1 MSDVPVE
8 IIVAAF
14 QDPNGA
20 SAALEELKQAKKQ
33 GLIKI
38 EDAAILVKDADGKLR
53 IKETADMGGGKG
65 AVIGGVV
72 GGVVGLLAGPIGWV
86 ALGGA
91 VIGGLAAKLHDGG
104 FSDARLKQI
113 GASLKPGSSAIIA
126 VIDHTWVAEV
136 ERQMQQA
143 GADTVTASLSAD
155 IPKQLEAG
163 KDVAYSAVS
172 TSEGVAVSRAATG
185 GDEAE
190 ISTIVATDQGVY
202 ADSVQKKGDD
212 VTAVA
217 AVITDQ
223 GTTAVTATGKI
234 VADKPAL
241 DAAAASDA
249 APSDAAAP
257 SPAAD
262 SAPSKAAPAA

>member
-38 EDAAILVKDADGKLR
+38 EDAAVLVKDADGKLR

-65 AVIGGVV
+65 AVIGGVL
-72 GGVVGLLAGPIGWV
+72 GGVVGLLAGPIGWA

-91 VIGGLAAKLHDGG
+91 VIGGLVAKSHDGG

-113 GASLKPGSSAIIA
+113 GDSLKPNTSAIIA
-126 VIDHTWVAEV
+126 VIDHVWVAEV

-155 IPKQLEAG
+155 IAKQLAAG

-172 TSEGVAVSRAATG
+172 TSEGVAVSRAAAG

-190 ISTIVATDQGVY
+190 VSTVVTTDQGTY
-202 ADSVQKKGDD
+202 AETVQKKGDD

-217 AVITDQ
+217 AVITDE
-223 GTTAVTATGKI
+223 GAVAVVATGKI
-234 VADKPAL
+234 AAEQP
-241 DAAAASDA
+241 AAAAATDA
-249 APSDAAAP
+249 K
-257 SPAAD
+257 PAE
-262 SAPSKAAPAA
+262 AAPAA

>member
-1 MSDVPVE
+1 MADVPVE

-53 IKETADMGGGKG
+53 IKETSDMGGGKG
-65 AVIGGVV
+65 AVIGGVL
-72 GGVVGLLAGPIGWV
+72 GGVVGLLAGPIGWA

-91 VIGGLAAKLHDGG
+91 VIGGLVAKSHDGG

-113 GASLKPGSSAIIA
+113 GDSLKPNTSAIIA
-126 VIDHTWVAEV
+126 VIDHVWVAEV

-155 IPKQLEAG
+155 IAKQLAAG

-172 TSEGVAVSRAATG
+172 TSEGVAVSRAAAG

-190 ISTIVATDQGVY
+190 VSTVVTTNQGTY
-202 ADSVQKKGDD
+202 AESVQKKGDD

-223 GTTAVTATGKI
+223 GVAAVVATGKI
-234 VADKPAL
+234 AAEPPAL
-241 DAAAASDA
+241 DASAST
-249 APSDAAAP
+249 DAAAP
-257 SPAAD
+257 TDVKPAE
-262 SAPSKAAPAA
+262 AAPAA

>member
-1 MSDVPVE
+1 MADVPVE

-65 AVIGGVV
+65 AVIGGVL
-72 GGVVGLLAGPIGWV
+72 GGVVGLLAGPIGWA

-91 VIGGLAAKLHDGG
+91 VIGGLVARSHDGG

-113 GASLKPGSSAIIA
+113 GDSLKPNTSAIIA
-126 VIDHTWVAEV
+126 VIDHVWVAEV

-155 IPKQLEAG
+155 IAKQLAAG
-163 KDVAYSAVS
+163 KDVAYSSVS
-172 TSEGVAVSRAATG
+172 TSEGVAVSRAAAG

-190 ISTIVATDQGVY
+190 VSTVVTTDQGTY
-202 ADSVQKKGDD
+202 AESVQKKGDD

-217 AVITDQ
+217 AVITDE
-223 GTTAVTATGKI
+223 GAAAVVTTGKI
-234 VADKPAL
+234 AAEQPAL
-241 DAAAASDA
+241 DAAASVDA
-249 APSDAAAP
+249 ATPTDAQ
-257 SPAAD
+257 PAE
-262 SAPSKAAPAA
+262 AAPAA

>member
-65 AVIGGVV
+65 AVIGGVL
-72 GGVVGLLAGPIGWV
+72 GGVVGLLAGPIGWA

-91 VIGGLAAKLHDGG
+91 VIGGLVAKSHDGG

-113 GASLKPGSSAIIA
+113 GDSLKPNTSAIIA
-126 VIDHTWVAEV
+126 VIDHVWVAEV

-155 IPKQLEAG
+155 IAKQLAAG

-172 TSEGVAVSRAATG
+172 TSEGVAVSRAAAG

-190 ISTIVATDQGVY
+190 VSTVVTTDQGTY
-202 ADSVQKKGDD
+202 AETVQKKGDD

-217 AVITDQ
+217 AVITDE
-223 GTTAVTATGKI
+223 GAVAVVATGKI
-234 VADKPAL
+234 AAEPP
-241 DAAAASDA
+241 AAAAATDA
-249 APSDAAAP
+249 
-257 SPAAD
+257 
-262 SAPSKAAPAA
+262 KE

>member
-8 IIVAAF
+8 VIVAAF

-20 SAALEELKQAKKQ
+20 SAALEQLKQAKNQ

-38 EDAAILVKDADGKLR
+38 EDAAVLVKDADGKLR

-72 GGVVGLLAGPIGWV
+72 GGVIGLLAGPIGWA

-91 VIGGLAAKLHDGG
+91 VIGGLAAKLRDGG

-113 GASLKPGSSAIIA
+113 GDSLKPNTSAIIA
-126 VIDHTWVAEV
+126 VIDHVWVAEV

-155 IPKQLEAG
+155 IAKQLEAG
-163 KDVAYSAVS
+163 KDVAYSAVA
-172 TSEGVAVSRAATG
+172 TSEGMAVSRAAAG

-190 ISTIVATDQGVY
+190 VSTVVTTDSGTY
-202 ADSVQKKGDD
+202 AESIQKKGDD

-217 AVITDQ
+217 AVVTDE
-223 GTTAVTATGKI
+223 GAAAVVATGKI
-234 VADKPAL
+234 APEQPAL
-241 DAAAASDA
+241 DAGASA
-249 APSDAAAP
+249 DAAAATDAK
-257 SPAAD
+257 PAE
-262 SAPSKAAPAA
+262 AAPTA

>member
-38 EDAAILVKDADGKLR
+38 EDAAVLVKDADGKLR

-65 AVIGGVV
+65 AVIGGVL
-72 GGVVGLLAGPIGWV
+72 GGVVGLLAGPIGWA

-91 VIGGLAAKLHDGG
+91 VIGGVAAKMHDGG

-113 GASLKPGSSAIIA
+113 GDSLKPNTSAIIA

-136 ERQMQQA
+136 ERQMQKA

-155 IPKQLEAG
+155 IAKQLEAG

-172 TSEGVAVSRAATG
+172 TTEGVAVSRAAAG

-190 ISTIVATDQGVY
+190 VSSIVATEQGVY
-202 ADSVQKKGDD
+202 LDNVQKKGDD
-212 VTAVA
+212 VTAAA
-217 AVITDQ
+217 AVITDE
-223 GTTAVTATGKI
+223 GAVVVTATGKI
-234 VADKPAL
+234 AAEQPAPE
-241 DAAAASDA
+241 AGASAAAS
-249 APSDAAAP
+249 APTD
-257 SPAAD
+257 
-262 SAPSKAAPAA
+262 AAPAAASPAATDETKK

>member
-20 SAALEELKQAKKQ
+20 SAALAELKQAKKQ

-38 EDAAILVKDADGKLR
+38 EDAAVLVKDADGKLR
-53 IKETADMGGGKG
+53 IKETGDMGGGKG

-72 GGVVGLLAGPIGWV
+72 GGVIGLLAGPVGWA

-91 VIGGLAAKLHDGG
+91 VIGGLAAKMRDGG

-113 GASLKPGSSAIIA
+113 GESLKPGSSAIIA
-126 VIDHTWVAEV
+126 VIDHVWVADV
-136 ERQMQQA
+136 ERQMQKA
-143 GADTVTASLSAD
+143 GADYVTASLSAD
-155 IPKQLEAG
+155 IAKQLEAG
-163 KDVAYSAVS
+163 KDVAYTAVA
-172 TSEGVAVSRAATG
+172 TSEGTAVSRAAAG

-190 ISTIVATDQGVY
+190 VSTVVTTDQGTY
-202 ADSVQKKGDD
+202 AESVQKKGDD

-217 AVITDQ
+217 AVVTDE
-223 GTTAVTATGKI
+223 GAAAVVATGKI
-234 VADKPAL
+234 AAEPPAL
-241 DAAAASDA
+241 DAAASA
-249 APSDAAAP
+249 DAAAP
-257 SPAAD
+257 TDTKPAAAD
-262 SAPSKAAPAA
+262 EPKA

>member
-1 MSDVPVE
+1 MADVPVE

-65 AVIGGVV
+65 AVIGGVL
-72 GGVVGLLAGPIGWV
+72 GGVVGLLAGPIGWA

-91 VIGGLAAKLHDGG
+91 VIGGLVAKSHDGG

-113 GASLKPGSSAIIA
+113 GDSLKPNTSAIIA
-126 VIDHTWVAEV
+126 VIDHVWVAEV

-143 GADTVTASLSAD
+143 GAETVTASLSAD
-155 IPKQLEAG
+155 IAKQLAAG

-172 TSEGVAVSRAATG
+172 TSEGVAVSRAAAG

-190 ISTIVATDQGVY
+190 VSTVVTTDQGTY
-202 ADSVQKKGDD
+202 AETVQKKGDD

-223 GTTAVTATGKI
+223 GAVAVVATGKI
-234 VADKPAL
+234 VAEPPAL
-241 DAAAASDA
+241 DVAASVDA
-249 APSDAAAP
+249 DTPTDAK
-257 SPAAD
+257 PAE
-262 SAPSKAAPAA
+262 AAPAA

>member
-38 EDAAILVKDADGKLR
+38 EDAAVLVKDADGKLR

-65 AVIGGVV
+65 AVIGGVL
-72 GGVVGLLAGPIGWV
+72 GGVVGLLAGPIGWA

-91 VIGGLAAKLHDGG
+91 VIGGLAAKMHDGG

-113 GASLKPGSSAIIA
+113 GDSLKPNTSAIIA

-143 GADTVTASLSAD
+143 GADTVT
-155 IPKQLEAG
+155 EA
-163 KDVAYSAVS
+163 
-172 TSEGVAVSRAATG
+172 
-185 GDEAE
+185 
-190 ISTIVATDQGVY
+190 
-202 ADSVQKKGDD
+202 
-212 VTAVA
+212 
-217 AVITDQ
+217 
-223 GTTAVTATGKI
+223 
-234 VADKPAL
+234 
-241 DAAAASDA
+241 
-249 APSDAAAP
+249 
-257 SPAAD
+257 
-262 SAPSKAAPAA
+262 